1 MIDFLSS
8 IPIIGGTFSL
18 IIPFLIVISIVVFI
32 HEYGHYIVGRWC
44 GIHAEVF
51 SVGMGRPIFSRIDKK
66 GTKWQLSLIPLGG
79 YVKFLGDINA
89 SSISSKDTSE
99 IIDEHEKLRHFS
111 EARLHHRILTVAAGP
126 FANFILSFI
135 IFSFLILW
143 SGKPS
148 EEPII
153 GTIHPT
159 IEQNFDLQV
168 GDLIESI
175 HGLKIDNFSDFSS
188 FLNIKN
194 PAQSM
199 KYTIVRNNKKMM
211 VDGPFPLLAIVGSV
225 MPVSPASQAGLKT
238 NDLIVSFDN
247 LPITSFNDLRTIIF
261 ASEPAERELTVVR
274 NGEKIKLKI
283 FPRIREFQSGNGTLS
298 KEVSIGVSSGIA
310 FRPAIKAISIIESL
324 KFGVLKTFQVIR
336 GSLESISLI
345 FTGQISV
352 KNLQGPIG
360 IAHVSSDIA
369 KSGIMDFISLIAI
382 ISTSIGFL
390 NLLPL
395 PVLDGGH
402 LLSFAYEAITRRK
415 PNKLFV
421 HYSALLAISA
431 LLTLMVFVS
440 FNDIVRIMLFWK

>member
-1 MIDFLSS
+1 MMDFLSS
-8 IPIIGGTFSL
+8 IPIIGGTISL
-18 IIPFLIVISIVVFI
+18 VIPFLIVISIVVFI

-51 SVGMGRPIFSRIDKK
+51 SVGMGRPIFSKIDKN
-66 GTKWQLSLIPLGG
+66 GTKWQISLIPIGG

-89 SSISSKDTSE
+89 SSTSSKNITE
-99 IIDEHEKLRHFS
+99 NIDKYEKLRYFS
-111 EARLHHRILTVAAGP
+111 GARLHHRFLTVAAGP
-126 FANFILSFI
+126 LANFILSII
-135 IFSFLILW
+135 IFSFIIFL

-148 EEPII
+148 DEPII
-153 GTIHPT
+153 GTIHST

-168 GDLIESI
+168 GDLIENI
-175 HGLKIDNFSDFSS
+175 HGQKIDSFSDFNT
-188 FLNIKN
+188 FLTMKN
-194 PAQSM
+194 APQSM
-199 KYTIVRNNKKMM
+199 KYKIVRNNKKLL

-247 LPITSFNDLRTIIF
+247 LPVVSFNQLRTIIF
-261 ASEPAERELTVVR
+261 ASEPAEREMTVIR
-274 NGEKIKLKI
+274 NGKRISLKI
-283 FPRIREFQSGNGTLS
+283 FPRVREFQSGNGALS
-298 KEVSIGVSSGIA
+298 KKVSIGVSSGIA
-310 FRPAIKAISIIESL
+310 FTPIIKTISIVEAT
-324 KFGVLKTFQVIR
+324 KFGALKTLQIIR
-336 GSLESISLI
+336 GSIESISLI
-345 FTGQISV
+345 FTGKISV

-369 KSGIMDFISLIAI
+369 KSGVIDFISLIAI

-402 LLSFAYEAITRRK
+402 LLSFAYEAILRRK
-415 PNKLFV
+415 PNELFI

-431 LLTLMVFVS
+431 LLTLMIFVS
-440 FNDIVRIMLFWK
+440 FNDIIRMVLFWK

>member
-1 MIDFLSS
+1 MMELLAS
-8 IPIIGGTFSL
+8 IPIIGGTISL
-18 IIPFLIVISIVVFI
+18 VIPFLIVISIVVFI

-51 SVGMGRPIFSRIDKK
+51 SVGMGRPIFSKIDKN
-66 GTKWQLSLIPLGG
+66 GTKWQISLIPLGG

-89 SSISSKDTSE
+89 SSTSSKNITE
-99 IIDEHEKLRHFS
+99 TVGKYEKLRYFS
-111 EARLHHRILTVAAGP
+111 GAKLHHRFLTVAAGP
-126 FANFILSFI
+126 LANFILSII
-135 IFSFLILW
+135 IFSFIIFW

-153 GTIHPT
+153 GTIHST

-175 HGLKIDNFSDFSS
+175 HGQKIDNFSDFNT
-188 FLNIKN
+188 FLTMKN
-194 PAQSM
+194 APQSM
-199 KYTIVRNNKKMM
+199 KYKIIRNNKQLL

-238 NDLIVSFDN
+238 NDLIVSFDK
-247 LPITSFNDLRTIIF
+247 LPIVSFNQLRIIIF
-261 ASEPAERELTVVR
+261 ASEPAEREMKVIR
-274 NGEKIKLKI
+274 NGKRISLKI
-283 FPRIREFQSGNGTLS
+283 FPRVREFQSGNGALS

-310 FRPAIKAISIIESL
+310 FMPTIKTISIVESI
-324 KFGVLKTFQVIR
+324 KFGVLKTLQIIR
-336 GSLESISLI
+336 GSIESISLI

-369 KSGIMDFISLIAI
+369 KSGVIDFISLIAI

-402 LLSFAYEAITRRK
+402 LLSFAYEAISRRK
-415 PNKLFV
+415 PNELFI
-421 HYSALLAISA
+421 HYSALLAMSA
-431 LLTLMVFVS
+431 ILTLMLFVS
-440 FNDIVRIMLFWK
+440 FNDIIRMVLFWK

>member
-1 MIDFLSS
+1 MELLAS
-8 IPIIGGTFSL
+8 IPIIGGTISL

-51 SVGMGRPIFSRIDKK
+51 SVGMGRPIFSKIDKN
-66 GTKWQLSLIPLGG
+66 GTKWQISLIPLGG

-89 SSISSKDTSE
+89 SSTSSKDITE
-99 IIDEHEKLRHFS
+99 TIDKYEKLRHFS
-111 EARLHHRILTVAAGP
+111 GARLHHRFLTVAAGP
-126 FANFILSFI
+126 LANFILSII
-135 IFSFLILW
+135 IFSFIIFW

-153 GTIHPT
+153 GTIHST

-175 HGLKIDNFSDFSS
+175 HGQKIDNFSDFNT
-188 FLNIKN
+188 FLTMKN
-194 PAQSM
+194 APQSM
-199 KYTIVRNNKKMM
+199 KYKIIRNNKQLL

-238 NDLIVSFDN
+238 NDLIVSFDK
-247 LPITSFNDLRTIIF
+247 LPIVSFNQLRIIIF
-261 ASEPAERELTVVR
+261 ASEPAEREMTVIR
-274 NGEKIKLKI
+274 NGKKISLKI
-283 FPRIREFQSGNGTLS
+283 FPRVREFQSGNGALS

-310 FRPAIKAISIIESL
+310 FTPTIKSISIVESI
-324 KFGVLKTFQVIR
+324 KFGALKTLQIIR
-336 GSLESISLI
+336 GSIESISLI

-369 KSGIMDFISLIAI
+369 KSGVIDFISLIAI

-402 LLSFAYEAITRRK
+402 LLSFAYEAISRRK
-415 PNKLFV
+415 PNELFI

-440 FNDIVRIMLFWK
+440 FNDIIRMVLFWK

>member
-1 MIDFLSS
+1 MELLAS
-8 IPIIGGTFSL
+8 IPIIGGTISL
-18 IIPFLIVISIVVFI
+18 VIPFLIVISIVVFI

-51 SVGMGRPIFSRIDKK
+51 SVGMGRPIFSKIDKN
-66 GTKWQLSLIPLGG
+66 GTKWQISLIPLGG

-89 SSISSKDTSE
+89 SSTSSKNITE
-99 IIDEHEKLRHFS
+99 TVGKYEKLRYFS
-111 EARLHHRILTVAAGP
+111 GAKLHHRFLTVAAGP
-126 FANFILSFI
+126 LANFILSII
-135 IFSFLILW
+135 IFSFIIFW

-153 GTIHPT
+153 GTIHST

-175 HGLKIDNFSDFSS
+175 HGQKIDNFSDFNT
-188 FLNIKN
+188 FLTMKN
-194 PAQSM
+194 APQSM
-199 KYTIVRNNKKMM
+199 KYKIIRNNKQLL

-238 NDLIVSFDN
+238 NDLIVSFDK
-247 LPITSFNDLRTIIF
+247 LPIVSFNQLRIIIF
-261 ASEPAERELTVVR
+261 ASEPAEREMTVIR
-274 NGEKIKLKI
+274 NGKKISLKI
-283 FPRIREFQSGNGTLS
+283 FPRVREFQSGNGALS

-310 FRPAIKAISIIESL
+310 FTPTIKTISIVESI
-324 KFGVLKTFQVIR
+324 KFGVLKTLQIIR
-336 GSLESISLI
+336 GSIESISLI

-369 KSGIMDFISLIAI
+369 KSGVIDFISLIAI

-402 LLSFAYEAITRRK
+402 LLSFAYEAISRRK
-415 PNKLFV
+415 PNELFI

-440 FNDIVRIMLFWK
+440 FNDIIRMVLFWK

>member
-1 MIDFLSS
+1 MMELLAS
-8 IPIIGGTFSL
+8 IPIIGGTISL
-18 IIPFLIVISIVVFI
+18 VIPFLIVISIVVFI

-51 SVGMGRPIFSRIDKK
+51 SVGMGRPIFSKIDKN
-66 GTKWQLSLIPLGG
+66 GTKWQISLIPLGG

-89 SSISSKDTSE
+89 SSTSSKNITE
-99 IIDEHEKLRHFS
+99 TVGKYEKLRYFS
-111 EARLHHRILTVAAGP
+111 GAKLHHRFLTVAAGP
-126 FANFILSFI
+126 LANFILSII
-135 IFSFLILW
+135 IFSFIIFW

-153 GTIHPT
+153 GTIHST

-175 HGLKIDNFSDFSS
+175 HGQKIYNFSDFNT
-188 FLNIKN
+188 FLTMKN
-194 PAQSM
+194 APQSM
-199 KYTIVRNNKKMM
+199 EYKIIRNNKKLL

-247 LPITSFNDLRTIIF
+247 LPIISFNQLRTIIF
-261 ASEPAERELTVVR
+261 ASEPAEREMTVIR
-274 NGEKIKLKI
+274 NGKKISLKI
-283 FPRIREFQSGNGTLS
+283 FPRVREFQSGNGALS

-310 FRPAIKAISIIESL
+310 FTPTIKTISIVESI
-324 KFGVLKTFQVIR
+324 KFGALKTLQIIR
-336 GSLESISLI
+336 GSIESISLI

-369 KSGIMDFISLIAI
+369 KSGVIDFISLIAI

-402 LLSFAYEAITRRK
+402 LLSFAYEAISRRK
-415 PNKLFV
+415 PNELFI

-440 FNDIVRIMLFWK
+440 FNDIIRMVLFWK

>member
-1 MIDFLSS
+1 MMELLAS
-8 IPIIGGTFSL
+8 IPIIGGTISL
-18 IIPFLIVISIVVFI
+18 VIPFLIVISIVVFI

-51 SVGMGRPIFSRIDKK
+51 SVGMGRPIFSKIDKN
-66 GTKWQLSLIPLGG
+66 GTKWQISLIPLGG

-89 SSISSKDTSE
+89 SSTSSKNITE
-99 IIDEHEKLRHFS
+99 TVGKYEKLRYFS
-111 EARLHHRILTVAAGP
+111 GAKLHHRFLTVAAGP
-126 FANFILSFI
+126 LANFILSII
-135 IFSFLILW
+135 IFSFIIFW

-153 GTIHPT
+153 GTIHST

-175 HGLKIDNFSDFSS
+175 HGQKIDNFSDFNT
-188 FLNIKN
+188 FLTMKN
-194 PAQSM
+194 APQSM
-199 KYTIVRNNKKMM
+199 KYKIIRNNKKLL

-238 NDLIVSFDN
+238 NDLIVSFDK
-247 LPITSFNDLRTIIF
+247 LPIVSFNQLRIIIF
-261 ASEPAERELTVVR
+261 ASEPAEREMTVIR
-274 NGEKIKLKI
+274 NGKKISLKI
-283 FPRIREFQSGNGTLS
+283 FPRVREFQSGNGALS

-310 FRPAIKAISIIESL
+310 FTPTIKSISIVESI
-324 KFGVLKTFQVIR
+324 KFGALKTLQIIR
-336 GSLESISLI
+336 GSIESISLI

-369 KSGIMDFISLIAI
+369 KSGVIDFISLIAI

-402 LLSFAYEAITRRK
+402 LLSFAYEAISRRK
-415 PNKLFV
+415 PNELFI

-431 LLTLMVFVS
+431 LLALMLFVS
-440 FNDIVRIMLFWK
+440 FNDIIRMVLFWK

>member
-1 MIDFLSS
+1 MMELLAS
-8 IPIIGGTFSL
+8 IPIIGGTISL
-18 IIPFLIVISIVVFI
+18 VIPFLIVISIVVFI

-51 SVGMGRPIFSRIDKK
+51 SVGMGRPIFSKIDKN
-66 GTKWQLSLIPLGG
+66 GTKWQISLIPLGG

-89 SSISSKDTSE
+89 SSTSSKNITE
-99 IIDEHEKLRHFS
+99 TVGKYEKLRYFS
-111 EARLHHRILTVAAGP
+111 GAKLHHRFLTVAAGP
-126 FANFILSFI
+126 LANFILSII
-135 IFSFLILW
+135 IFSFIIFW

-153 GTIHPT
+153 GTIHST

-175 HGLKIDNFSDFSS
+175 HGQKIDNFSDFNT
-188 FLNIKN
+188 FLTMKN
-194 PAQSM
+194 APQSM
-199 KYTIVRNNKKMM
+199 KYKIIRNNKQLL

-238 NDLIVSFDN
+238 NDLIVSFDK
-247 LPITSFNDLRTIIF
+247 LPIVSFNQLRIIIF
-261 ASEPAERELTVVR
+261 ASEPAEREMTVIR
-274 NGEKIKLKI
+274 NGKKISLKI
-283 FPRIREFQSGNGTLS
+283 FPRVREFQSGNGALS

-310 FRPAIKAISIIESL
+310 FTPTIKSISIVESI
-324 KFGVLKTFQVIR
+324 KFGALKTLQIIR
-336 GSLESISLI
+336 GSIESISLI

-369 KSGIMDFISLIAI
+369 KSGVIDFISLIAI

-402 LLSFAYEAITRRK
+402 LLSFAYEAISRRK
-415 PNKLFV
+415 PNELFI

-440 FNDIVRIMLFWK
+440 FNDIIRMVLFWK

>member
-1 MIDFLSS
+1 MMELLAS
-8 IPIIGGTFSL
+8 IPIIGGTISL
-18 IIPFLIVISIVVFI
+18 VIPFLIVISIVVFI

-51 SVGMGRPIFSRIDKK
+51 SVGMGRPIFSKIDKN
-66 GTKWQLSLIPLGG
+66 GTKWQISLIPLGG

-89 SSISSKDTSE
+89 SSTSSKNITE
-99 IIDEHEKLRHFS
+99 TVGKYEKLRYFS
-111 EARLHHRILTVAAGP
+111 GARLHHRFLTVAAGP
-126 FANFILSFI
+126 LANFILSII
-135 IFSFLILW
+135 IFSFIIFW

-148 EEPII
+148 EKPII
-153 GTIHPT
+153 GTIHST

-175 HGLKIDNFSDFSS
+175 HGQKIYNFSDFNT
-188 FLNIKN
+188 FLTMKN
-194 PAQSM
+194 APQSM
-199 KYTIVRNNKKMM
+199 EYKIIRNNKKLL

-247 LPITSFNDLRTIIF
+247 LPILSFNQLRTIIF
-261 ASEPAERELTVVR
+261 ASEPAEREMIVIR
-274 NGEKIKLKI
+274 NGKRISLKI
-283 FPRIREFQSGNGTLS
+283 FPRVREFQSGNGALS

-310 FRPAIKAISIIESL
+310 FTPTIKTISIVESI
-324 KFGVLKTFQVIR
+324 KFGALKTLQIIR
-336 GSLESISLI
+336 GSIESISLI

-369 KSGIMDFISLIAI
+369 KSGVIDFISLIAI

-402 LLSFAYEAITRRK
+402 LLSFVYEAISRRK
-415 PNKLFV
+415 PNELFI

-440 FNDIVRIMLFWK
+440 FNDIIRMVLFWK

>member
-1 MIDFLSS
+1 MMELLAS
-8 IPIIGGTFSL
+8 IPIIGGTISL
-18 IIPFLIVISIVVFI
+18 VIPFLIVISIVVFI

-51 SVGMGRPIFSRIDKK
+51 SVGMGRPIFSKIDKN
-66 GTKWQLSLIPLGG
+66 GTKWQISLIPLGG

-89 SSISSKDTSE
+89 SSTSSKNITE
-99 IIDEHEKLRHFS
+99 TVGKYEKLRYFS
-111 EARLHHRILTVAAGP
+111 GAKLHHRFLTVAAGP
-126 FANFILSFI
+126 LANFILSII
-135 IFSFLILW
+135 IFSFIIFW

-153 GTIHPT
+153 GTIHST

-175 HGLKIDNFSDFSS
+175 HGQKIDNFSDFNT
-188 FLNIKN
+188 FLTMKN
-194 PAQSM
+194 APQSM
-199 KYTIVRNNKKMM
+199 KYKIIRNNKQLL

-238 NDLIVSFDN
+238 NDLIVSFDK
-247 LPITSFNDLRTIIF
+247 LPIVSFNQLRIIIF
-261 ASEPAERELTVVR
+261 ASEPAEREMTVIR
-274 NGEKIKLKI
+274 NGKKISLKI
-283 FPRIREFQSGNGTLS
+283 FPRVREFQSGNGALS

-310 FRPAIKAISIIESL
+310 FTPTIKSISIVESI
-324 KFGVLKTFQVIR
+324 KFGALKTLQIIR
-336 GSLESISLI
+336 GSIESISLI

-369 KSGIMDFISLIAI
+369 KSGVIDFISLIAI

-402 LLSFAYEAITRRK
+402 LLSFAYEAISRRK
-415 PNKLFV
+415 PNELFI

-431 LLTLMVFVS
+431 LLALMLFVS
-440 FNDIVRIMLFWK
+440 FNDIIRMVLFWK

>member
-1 MIDFLSS
+1 MELLAS
-8 IPIIGGTFSL
+8 IPIIGGTISL
-18 IIPFLIVISIVVFI
+18 VIPFLIVISIVVFI

-51 SVGMGRPIFSRIDKK
+51 SVGMGRPIFSKIDKN
-66 GTKWQLSLIPLGG
+66 GTKWQISLIPLGG

-89 SSISSKDTSE
+89 SSTSSKNITE
-99 IIDEHEKLRHFS
+99 TVGKYEKLRYFS
-111 EARLHHRILTVAAGP
+111 GAKLHHRFLTVAAGP
-126 FANFILSFI
+126 LANFILSIMIFSFI
-135 IFSFLILW
+135 IFW

-153 GTIHPT
+153 GTIHST

-175 HGLKIDNFSDFSS
+175 HGQKIDNFSDFNT
-188 FLNIKN
+188 FLTMKN
-194 PAQSM
+194 APQSM
-199 KYTIVRNNKKMM
+199 KYKIIRNNKQLL

-238 NDLIVSFDN
+238 NDLIVSFDK
-247 LPITSFNDLRTIIF
+247 LPIVSFNQLRIIIF
-261 ASEPAERELTVVR
+261 ASEPAEREMTVIR
-274 NGEKIKLKI
+274 NGKKISLKI
-283 FPRIREFQSGNGTLS
+283 FPRVREFQSGNGALS

-310 FRPAIKAISIIESL
+310 FTPTIKTISIVESI
-324 KFGVLKTFQVIR
+324 KFGALKTLQIIR
-336 GSLESISLI
+336 GSIESISLI

-369 KSGIMDFISLIAI
+369 KSGVIDFISLIAI

-402 LLSFAYEAITRRK
+402 LLSFAYEAISRRK
-415 PNKLFV
+415 PNELFI

-440 FNDIVRIMLFWK
+440 FNDIIRMVLFWK

>member
-1 MIDFLSS
+1 MMELLAS
-8 IPIIGGTFSL
+8 IPIIGGTISL
-18 IIPFLIVISIVVFI
+18 VIPFLIVISIVVFI

-51 SVGMGRPIFSRIDKK
+51 SVGMGRPIFSKIDKN
-66 GTKWQLSLIPLGG
+66 GTKWQISLIPLGG

-89 SSISSKDTSE
+89 SSTSSKNITE
-99 IIDEHEKLRHFS
+99 TVGKYEKLRYFS
-111 EARLHHRILTVAAGP
+111 GAKLHHRFLTVAAGP
-126 FANFILSFI
+126 LANFILSII
-135 IFSFLILW
+135 IFSFIIFW

-153 GTIHPT
+153 GTIHST

-175 HGLKIDNFSDFSS
+175 HGQKIDNFSDFNT
-188 FLNIKN
+188 FLTMKN
-194 PAQSM
+194 APQSM
-199 KYTIVRNNKKMM
+199 KYKIIRNNKQLL

-238 NDLIVSFDN
+238 NDLIVSFDK
-247 LPITSFNDLRTIIF
+247 LPIVSFNQLRIIIF
-261 ASEPAERELTVVR
+261 ASEPAEREMTVIR
-274 NGEKIKLKI
+274 NGKKISLKI
-283 FPRIREFQSGNGTLS
+283 FPRVREFQSGNGALS

-310 FRPAIKAISIIESL
+310 FTPTIKSISIVESI
-324 KFGVLKTFQVIR
+324 KFGALKTLQIIR
-336 GSLESISLI
+336 GSIESISLI

-369 KSGIMDFISLIAI
+369 KSGVIDFISLIAI

-402 LLSFAYEAITRRK
+402 LLSFAYEAISRRK
-415 PNKLFV
+415 PNELFI
-421 HYSALLAISA
+421 HYSALLAMSA
-431 LLTLMVFVS
+431 LLTLMLFVS
-440 FNDIVRIMLFWK
+440 FNDIIRMVLFWK

>member
-1 MIDFLSS
+1 MMELLAS
-8 IPIIGGTFSL
+8 IPIIGGTISL
-18 IIPFLIVISIVVFI
+18 VIPFLIVISIVVFI

-51 SVGMGRPIFSRIDKK
+51 SVGMGRPIFSKIDKN
-66 GTKWQLSLIPLGG
+66 GTKWQISLIPLGG

-89 SSISSKDTSE
+89 SSTSSKNITE
-99 IIDEHEKLRHFS
+99 TVGKYEKLRYFS
-111 EARLHHRILTVAAGP
+111 GAKLHHRFLTVAAGP
-126 FANFILSFI
+126 LANFILSII
-135 IFSFLILW
+135 IFSFIIFW

-153 GTIHPT
+153 GTIHST

-175 HGLKIDNFSDFSS
+175 HGQKIDNFSDFNT
-188 FLNIKN
+188 FLTMKN
-194 PAQSM
+194 APQSM
-199 KYTIVRNNKKMM
+199 KYKIIRNNKQLL

-247 LPITSFNDLRTIIF
+247 LPIVSFNQLRTIIF
-261 ASEPAERELTVVR
+261 SSEPAEREMTVIR
-274 NGEKIKLKI
+274 NGKKISLKI
-283 FPRIREFQSGNGTLS
+283 FPRVREFQSGNGALS

-310 FRPAIKAISIIESL
+310 FTPTIKTISIVESI
-324 KFGVLKTFQVIR
+324 KFGALKTLQIIR
-336 GSLESISLI
+336 GSIESISLI

-369 KSGIMDFISLIAI
+369 KSGVIDFISLIAI

-402 LLSFAYEAITRRK
+402 LLSFAYEAISRRK
-415 PNKLFV
+415 PNELFI

-440 FNDIVRIMLFWK
+440 FNDIIRMVLFWK

>member
-1 MIDFLSS
+1 MELLAS
-8 IPIIGGTFSL
+8 IPIIGGTISL
-18 IIPFLIVISIVVFI
+18 VIPFLIVISIVVFI

-51 SVGMGRPIFSRIDKK
+51 SVGMGRPIFSKIDKN
-66 GTKWQLSLIPLGG
+66 GTKWQISLIPLGG

-89 SSISSKDTSE
+89 SSTSSKNITE
-99 IIDEHEKLRHFS
+99 TVGKYEKLRYFS
-111 EARLHHRILTVAAGP
+111 GAKLHHRFLTVAAGP
-126 FANFILSFI
+126 LANFILSII
-135 IFSFLILW
+135 IFSFIIFW

-153 GTIHPT
+153 GTIHST

-175 HGLKIDNFSDFSS
+175 HGQKIDNFSDFNT
-188 FLNIKN
+188 FLTMKN
-194 PAQSM
+194 APQSM
-199 KYTIVRNNKKMM
+199 KYKIIRNNKQLL

-238 NDLIVSFDN
+238 NDLIVSFDK
-247 LPITSFNDLRTIIF
+247 LPIVSFNQLRIIIF
-261 ASEPAERELTVVR
+261 ASEPAEREMTVIR
-274 NGEKIKLKI
+274 NGKKISLKI
-283 FPRIREFQSGNGTLS
+283 FPRVREFQSGNGALS

-310 FRPAIKAISIIESL
+310 FTPTIKSISIVESI
-324 KFGVLKTFQVIR
+324 KFGALKTLQIIR
-336 GSLESISLI
+336 GSIESISLI

-369 KSGIMDFISLIAI
+369 KSGVIDFISLIAI

-402 LLSFAYEAITRRK
+402 LLSFAYEAISRRK
-415 PNKLFV
+415 PNELFI

-440 FNDIVRIMLFWK
+440 FNDIIRMVLFWK

>member
-1 MIDFLSS
+1 MMELLAS
-8 IPIIGGTFSL
+8 IPIIGGTISL
-18 IIPFLIVISIVVFI
+18 VIPFLIVISIVVFI

-51 SVGMGRPIFSRIDKK
+51 SVGMGRPIFSKIDKN
-66 GTKWQLSLIPLGG
+66 GTKWQISLIPLGG

-89 SSISSKDTSE
+89 SSTSSKNITE
-99 IIDEHEKLRHFS
+99 TVGKYEKLRYFS
-111 EARLHHRILTVAAGP
+111 GAKLHHRFLTVAAGP
-126 FANFILSFI
+126 LANFILSII
-135 IFSFLILW
+135 IFSFIIFW

-153 GTIHPT
+153 GTIHST

-175 HGLKIDNFSDFSS
+175 HGQKIDNFSDFNT
-188 FLNIKN
+188 FLTMKN
-194 PAQSM
+194 APQSM
-199 KYTIVRNNKKMM
+199 KYKIIRNNKQLL

-238 NDLIVSFDN
+238 NDLIVSFDK
-247 LPITSFNDLRTIIF
+247 LPIVSFNQLRIIIF
-261 ASEPAERELTVVR
+261 ASEPAEREMTVIR
-274 NGEKIKLKI
+274 NGKKISLKI
-283 FPRIREFQSGNGTLS
+283 FPRVREFQSGNGALS

-310 FRPAIKAISIIESL
+310 FTPTIKTISIVESI
-324 KFGVLKTFQVIR
+324 KFGALKTLQIIR
-336 GSLESISLI
+336 GSIESISLI

-369 KSGIMDFISLIAI
+369 KSGVIDFISLIAI

-402 LLSFAYEAITRRK
+402 LLSFAYEAISRRK
-415 PNKLFV
+415 PNELFI

-440 FNDIVRIMLFWK
+440 FNDIIRMVLFWK

>member
-1 MIDFLSS
+1 MMELLAS
-8 IPIIGGTFSL
+8 IPIIGGTISL
-18 IIPFLIVISIVVFI
+18 VIPFLIVISIVVFI

-51 SVGMGRPIFSRIDKK
+51 SVGMGRPIFSKIDKN
-66 GTKWQLSLIPLGG
+66 GTKWQISLIPLGG

-89 SSISSKDTSE
+89 SSTSSKNITE
-99 IIDEHEKLRHFS
+99 TVGKYEKLRYFS
-111 EARLHHRILTVAAGP
+111 GAKLHHRFLTVAAGP
-126 FANFILSFI
+126 LANFILSII
-135 IFSFLILW
+135 IFSFIIFW

-153 GTIHPT
+153 GTIHST

-175 HGLKIDNFSDFSS
+175 HGQKIDNFSDFNT
-188 FLNIKN
+188 FLTMKN
-194 PAQSM
+194 APQSM
-199 KYTIVRNNKKMM
+199 KYKIIRNNKQLL

-238 NDLIVSFDN
+238 NDLIVSFDK
-247 LPITSFNDLRTIIF
+247 LPIVSFNQLRIIIF
-261 ASEPAERELTVVR
+261 ASEPAEREMTVIR
-274 NGEKIKLKI
+274 NGKKISLKI
-283 FPRIREFQSGNGTLS
+283 FPRVREFQSGNGALS

-310 FRPAIKAISIIESL
+310 FTPTIKTISIVESI
-324 KFGVLKTFQVIR
+324 KFGALKTLQIIR
-336 GSLESISLI
+336 GSIESISLI

-369 KSGIMDFISLIAI
+369 KSGVIDFISLIAI

-402 LLSFAYEAITRRK
+402 LLSFAYEAISRRK
-415 PNKLFV
+415 PNELFI
-421 HYSALLAISA
+421 HYSALLAMSA
-431 LLTLMVFVS
+431 LLTLMLFVS
-440 FNDIVRIMLFWK
+440 FNDIIRMVLFWK

>member
-1 MIDFLSS
+1 MELLAS
-8 IPIIGGTFSL
+8 IPIIGGTISL
-18 IIPFLIVISIVVFI
+18 VIPFLIVISIVVFI

-51 SVGMGRPIFSRIDKK
+51 SVGMGRPIFSKIDKN
-66 GTKWQLSLIPLGG
+66 GTKWQISLIPLGG

-89 SSISSKDTSE
+89 SSTSSKNITE
-99 IIDEHEKLRHFS
+99 TVGKYEKLRYFS
-111 EARLHHRILTVAAGP
+111 GAKLHHRFLTVAAGP
-126 FANFILSFI
+126 LANFILSII
-135 IFSFLILW
+135 IFSFIIFW

-153 GTIHPT
+153 GTIHST

-175 HGLKIDNFSDFSS
+175 HGQKIDNFSDFNT
-188 FLNIKN
+188 FLTMKN
-194 PAQSM
+194 APQSM
-199 KYTIVRNNKKMM
+199 KYKIIRNNKQLL

-238 NDLIVSFDN
+238 NDLIVSFDK
-247 LPITSFNDLRTIIF
+247 LPIVSFNQLRIIIF
-261 ASEPAERELTVVR
+261 ASEPAEREMTVIR
-274 NGEKIKLKI
+274 NGKRISLKI
-283 FPRIREFQSGNGTLS
+283 FPRVREFQSGNGALS

-310 FRPAIKAISIIESL
+310 FTPTIKSISIVESI
-324 KFGVLKTFQVIR
+324 KFGALKTLQIIR
-336 GSLESISLI
+336 GSIESISLI

-369 KSGIMDFISLIAI
+369 KSGVIDFISLIAI

-402 LLSFAYEAITRRK
+402 LLSFAYEAISRRK
-415 PNKLFV
+415 PNELFI

-440 FNDIVRIMLFWK
+440 FNDIIRMVLFWK

>member
-1 MIDFLSS
+1 MMELLAS
-8 IPIIGGTFSL
+8 IPIIGGTISL
-18 IIPFLIVISIVVFI
+18 VIPFLIVISIVVFI

-51 SVGMGRPIFSRIDKK
+51 SVGMGRPIFSKIDKN
-66 GTKWQLSLIPLGG
+66 GTKWQISLIPLGG

-89 SSISSKDTSE
+89 SSTSSKNITE
-99 IIDEHEKLRHFS
+99 TVGKYEKLRYFS
-111 EARLHHRILTVAAGP
+111 GAKLHHRFLTVAAGP
-126 FANFILSFI
+126 LANFILSII
-135 IFSFLILW
+135 IFSFIILW

-153 GTIHPT
+153 GTIHST

-175 HGLKIDNFSDFSS
+175 HGQKIDNFSDFNT
-188 FLNIKN
+188 FLTMKN
-194 PAQSM
+194 APQSM
-199 KYTIVRNNKKMM
+199 KYKIIRNNKQLL

-238 NDLIVSFDN
+238 NDLIVSFDK
-247 LPITSFNDLRTIIF
+247 LPIVSFNQLRIIIF
-261 ASEPAERELTVVR
+261 ASEPAEREMTVIR
-274 NGEKIKLKI
+274 NGKKISLKI
-283 FPRIREFQSGNGTLS
+283 FPRVREFQSGNGALS

-310 FRPAIKAISIIESL
+310 FTPTIKSISIVESI
-324 KFGVLKTFQVIR
+324 KFGALKTLQIIR
-336 GSLESISLI
+336 GSIESISLI

-369 KSGIMDFISLIAI
+369 KSGVIDFISLIAI

-402 LLSFAYEAITRRK
+402 LLSFAYEAISRRK
-415 PNKLFV
+415 PNELFI

-440 FNDIVRIMLFWK
+440 FNDIIRMVLFWK

>member
-1 MIDFLSS
+1 MELLAS
-8 IPIIGGTFSL
+8 IPIIGGTISL
-18 IIPFLIVISIVVFI
+18 VIPFLIVISIVVFI

-51 SVGMGRPIFSRIDKK
+51 SVGMGRPIFSKIDKN
-66 GTKWQLSLIPLGG
+66 GTKWQISLIPLGG

-89 SSISSKDTSE
+89 SSTSSKNITE
-99 IIDEHEKLRHFS
+99 TVGKYEKLRYFS
-111 EARLHHRILTVAAGP
+111 GAKLHHRFLTVAAGP
-126 FANFILSFI
+126 LANFILSII
-135 IFSFLILW
+135 IFSFIIFW

-153 GTIHPT
+153 GTIHST

-175 HGLKIDNFSDFSS
+175 HGQKIDNFSDFNT
-188 FLNIKN
+188 FLTMKN
-194 PAQSM
+194 APQSM
-199 KYTIVRNNKKMM
+199 KYKIIRNNKQLL

-238 NDLIVSFDN
+238 NDLIVSFDK
-247 LPITSFNDLRTIIF
+247 LPIVSFNQLRIIIF
-261 ASEPAERELTVVR
+261 ASEPAEREMTVIR
-274 NGEKIKLKI
+274 NGKKISLKI
-283 FPRIREFQSGNGTLS
+283 FPRVREFQSGNGALS

-310 FRPAIKAISIIESL
+310 FTPTIKTISIVESI
-324 KFGVLKTFQVIR
+324 KFGALKTLQIIR
-336 GSLESISLI
+336 GSIESISLI

-369 KSGIMDFISLIAI
+369 KSGVIDFISLIAI

-402 LLSFAYEAITRRK
+402 LLSFAYEAISRRK
-415 PNKLFV
+415 PNELFI

-440 FNDIVRIMLFWK
+440 FNDIIRMVLFWK